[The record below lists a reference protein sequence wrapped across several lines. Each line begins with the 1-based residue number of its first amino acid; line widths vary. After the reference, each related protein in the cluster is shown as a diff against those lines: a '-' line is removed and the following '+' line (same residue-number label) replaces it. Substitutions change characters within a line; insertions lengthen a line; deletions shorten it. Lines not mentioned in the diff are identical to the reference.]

1 MIIRG
6 LLPGAHAAVVI
17 AGTNLLAACS
27 VGPDYA
33 PPTPRQPANKSK

>member
-6 LLPGAHAAVVI
+6 LLPGAVVI

-33 PPTPRQPANKSK
+33 PPTPRRTGEQIEVK